1 MFMRVKGNLTLEA
14 PMRALFLTGLVLS
27 IIALSATADE
37 TKLAA
42 TADET
47 KPAATAVGAKP
58 AANGFTLL
66 EKKPE
71 AQAVGGGPA
80 TRGVPDYSQGVPVA
94 EAQQAE
100 KEAKCRVRKTVEAG
114 VAMGGV
120 SGTYGAARLDYG
132 KDDKALARGY
142 APNPCP
148 DTGFAM
154 SLAVSGSDMEV
165 KRRSNGGDR
174 LRLDADQRPDLM
186 DR

>member
-1 MFMRVKGNLTLEA
+1 
-14 PMRALFLTGLVLS
+14 MRALFLTGLVLS
-27 IIALSATADE
+27 IIALSATAE
-37 TKLAA
+37 EQTPSVAPN
-42 TADET
+42 T
-47 KPAATAVGAKP
+47 
-58 AANGFTLL
+58 FTLL
-66 EKKPE
+66 EKKPPP
-71 AQAVGGGPA
+71 QPVGGGPTA
-80 TRGVPDYSQGVPVA
+80 RTVPDYSQGVPVS

-120 SGTYGAARLDYG
+120 SGTYAGARLDYG

-165 KRRSNGGDR
+165 KRRGERRPMQMD
-174 LRLDADQRPDLM
+174 DDQRPDLM
-186 DR
+186 ER

>member
-1 MFMRVKGNLTLEA
+1 
-14 PMRALFLTGLVLS
+14 MRALFLTGLVLS

-37 TKLAA
+37 TKPSV

-47 KPAATAVGAKP
+47 KPAANT
-58 AANGFTLL
+58 FTLL

-71 AQAVGGGPA
+71 AQPVGGGPT
-80 TRGVPDYSQGVPVA
+80 TRALPDYSQGVPVA

-120 SGTYGAARLDYG
+120 SGTYGGARLDYG

-154 SLAVSGSDMEV
+154 SLAVSGSDMDV
-165 KRRSNGGDR
+165 KRRNSGSDR
-174 LRLDADQRPDLM
+174 MRMDEDRRPDLM
-186 DR
+186 ER

>member
-1 MFMRVKGNLTLEA
+1 
-14 PMRALFLTGLVLS
+14 MRALFLTGLVLS
-27 IIALSATADE
+27 IIALSATAE
-37 TKLAA
+37 EQAA
-42 TADET
+42 SA
-47 KPAATAVGAKP
+47 PANT
-58 AANGFTLL
+58 FTLL

-71 AQAVGGGPA
+71 PQPVGGGPT

-120 SGTYGAARLDYG
+120 SGTYGGARLDYG

-142 APNPCP
+142 APSPCP

-165 KRRSNGGDR
+165 KRRGERRPMQMD
-174 LRLDADQRPDLM
+174 DDQRPDLM
-186 DR
+186 ER

>member
-1 MFMRVKGNLTLEA
+1 MFMRVKGNRTLEA

-27 IIALSATADE
+27 IIALSATAE
-37 TKLAA
+37 EQAA
-42 TADET
+42 
-47 KPAATAVGAKP
+47 PAP
-58 AANGFTLL
+58 ANTFTLL
-66 EKKPE
+66 EKKP
-71 AQAVGGGPA
+71 APQPVGGGPT
-80 TRGVPDYSQGVPVA
+80 TRAVPDYSQGVPVA
-94 EAQQAE
+94 EAHQAE

-120 SGTYGAARLDYG
+120 SGTYGGARLDYG

-165 KRRSNGGDR
+165 KRRGERRPMQMDEDG
-174 LRLDADQRPDLM
+174 RPDLM
-186 DR
+186 QR